1 MSGQLG
7 FLAQDSEAYQLI
19 HQFYQRVSVFKG
31 AKALSGKQGASQL
44 LDLKKNLSDI
54 SWSLANSEKAN
65 AVPAVKALLDGTR
78 AGMDNAV
85 HAGLQKAGVAAKFR
99 DMNATYS
106 KLSSEFAPVLGAL
119 NRYNKSGNL
128 QAFQEIQTA
137 FLARPGK
144 QAARKFAIDAA
155 IDAADA
161 YGAKLATGQSLA
173 KRLANDKLMLQIAES
188 AKAFNPL
195 PSAVGQGAN
204 ATGAGMAIYAAGT
217 GNLPLLGAIGASK
230 ALTSST
236 TSKAGVMLT
245 QAMSKGQQWLSNLP
259 KGQLA
264 QFLDDP
270 RATYMFTSAILQAPQ
285 IRSEAEAQLDQAI
298 EGVAQ

>member
-1 MSGQLG
+1 
-7 FLAQDSEAYQLI
+7 
-19 HQFYQRVSVFKG
+19 
-31 AKALSGKQGASQL
+31 
-44 LDLKKNLSDI
+44 
-54 SWSLANSEKAN
+54 
-65 AVPAVKALLDGTR
+65 
-78 AGMDNAV
+78 
-85 HAGLQKAGVAAKFR
+85 
-99 DMNATYS
+99 
-106 KLSSEFAPVLGAL
+106 
-119 NRYNKSGNL
+119 
-128 QAFQEIQTA
+128 
-137 FLARPGK
+137 
-144 QAARKFAIDAA
+144 
-155 IDAADA
+155 
-161 YGAKLATGQSLA
+161 
-173 KRLANDKLMLQIAES
+173 MLQIAES